1 MSSEDVA
8 VDIGQQQ
15 AEMQPPAMQEKMLPQ
30 SEVDKLVGAVRAK
43 ERAQAQ
49 SQYGQQGMGG
59 MQAPAFDEEALMQ
72 KMSERM
78 QQQQQDALKA
88 QELEQQRREV
98 DEIAKTY
105 LDKMSQGKDIYED
118 FDEVTSDFSPAA
130 YPQVTI
136 LASQQD
142 NLPDIMYELSK
153 NPTKLTHLHV
163 LALTNPQ
170 QARKEM
176 TKLSQSIKKNDEAIA
191 NNSKSPA
198 PLSKLKTSARA
209 GSDNGKRSI
218 ADLRKQDYL
227 RG

>member
-8 VDIGQQQ
+8 VDVGEHQ
-15 AEMQPPAMQEKMLPQ
+15 AEQQPVQMQQEKMVPQ
-30 SEVDKLVGAVRAK
+30 SEVDKIVHARIMR
-43 ERAQAQ
+43 EREH
-49 SQYGQQGMGG
+49 SNMGMGG
-59 MQAPAFDEEALMQ
+59 IQQPAFDEEAIIAKATQRL
-72 KMSERM
+72 
-78 QQQQQDALKA
+78 QQHQDEQRK
-88 QELEQQRREV
+88 QYELEQQKAQV

-105 LDKMSQGKDIYED
+105 LDKMSQGKEIYPD
-118 FDEVTSDFSPAA
+118 FDETTADFSPGA

-142 NLPDIMYELSK
+142 NLPDIIYELSK
-153 NPTKLTHLHV
+153 NPQKLTHLHV

-176 TKLSQSIKKNDEAIA
+176 TKLSQSIKKNDEALA

-198 PLSKLKTSARA
+198 PLSRLKPSARA
-209 GSDNGKRSI
+209 GQDTGKRTIS
-218 ADLRKQDYL
+218 DMRKDPKY

>member
-1 MSSEDVA
+1 
-8 VDIGQQQ
+8 
-15 AEMQPPAMQEKMLPQ
+15 MLPQ

-49 SQYGQQGMGG
+49 SQYGQMGMGG
-59 MQAPAFDEEALMQ
+59 MQQQPQFDEEALMA
-72 KMSERM
+72 KMSQRM
-78 QQQQQDALKA
+78 QQQQEEALRA

-105 LDKMSQGKDIYED
+105 LDKMSQGKEIYQD
-118 FDEVTSDFSPAA
+118 FDEVTADFSPAA

-153 NPTKLTHLHV
+153 NPQKLTHLHV
-163 LALTNPQ
+163 MALTNPQ

-176 TKLSQSIKKNDEAIA
+176 TKLSQSIKRNDEAIA

-209 GSDNGKRSI
+209 GTDSGKRSI